1 MFLVASAWAGALL
14 AISEGLIGDPL
25 LIEIPSRIC
34 GYSDVPA
41 ARREAPGSVLF
52 CNKKTPPSRLAP
64 MGFRA

>member
-1 MFLVASAWAGALL
+1 L

-41 ARREAPGSVLF
+41 VRREAPGSVLF